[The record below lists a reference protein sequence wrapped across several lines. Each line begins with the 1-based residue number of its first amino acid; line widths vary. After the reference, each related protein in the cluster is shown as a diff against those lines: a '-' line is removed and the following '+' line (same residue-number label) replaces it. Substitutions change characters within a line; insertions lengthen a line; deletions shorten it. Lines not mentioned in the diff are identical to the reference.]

1 MDLLEMLMGVG
12 GGQKRQ
18 EYEDFV
24 NRYEKGPPWEG
35 YTDQEVA
42 DRYGQVAH
50 KVSSEDYEAAARD
63 AFARLSPEERAEFAR
78 YLRERA
84 SQKRVNIPGPAPGQ
98 GGSEDPG
105 WLAKTTREL
114 HEQPGQLRD
123 LLGEGTGSG
132 ASGAGSLGSLFASP
146 LAKAALAGI
155 TAMVVKRMMRPT

>member
-1 MDLLEMLMGVG
+1 MRWRDIRRSDNIEDRRGMSIPRGVRIG
-12 GGQKRQ
+12 GAGGLGA
-18 EYEDFV
+18 V
-24 NRYEKGPPWEG
+24 G
-35 YTDQEVA
+35 
-42 DRYGQVAH
+42 
-50 KVSSEDYEAAARD
+50 SSEDYEAAARD

-84 SQKRVNIPGPAPGQ
+84 SQRRVNIPGPAPSQ

-114 HEQPGQLRD
+114 HEQPGQLRA